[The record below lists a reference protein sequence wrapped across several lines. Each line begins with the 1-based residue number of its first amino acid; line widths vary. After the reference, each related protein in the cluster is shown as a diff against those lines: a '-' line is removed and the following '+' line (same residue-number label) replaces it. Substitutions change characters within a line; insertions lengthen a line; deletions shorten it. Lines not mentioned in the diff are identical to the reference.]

1 MPSPARYLLG
11 QSHRDCP
18 MKHVLTAGEKALFTP
33 LLKSRQV
40 QAATMVL
47 APDESSSEEIADEHP
62 ASEQWLFVVSGT
74 GRAKFRN
81 RRSLSLKPGSLL
93 LIEKNEPHQ
102 ITNTGRVPLVTINF
116 YAPPAYTSEG
126 DVLQRARGIRP
137 KNSSAASAPDRTRR
151 PPR

>member
-1 MPSPARYLLG
+1 
-11 QSHRDCP
+11 
-18 MKHVLTAGEKALFTP
+18 MKHIAMAGKKALFTP

-47 APDESSSEEIADEHP
+47 PPGKSSSDEITDEHP
-62 ASEQWLFVVSGT
+62 ASEQWLFVVSGA

-102 ITNTGRVPLVTINF
+102 ITNTGQVPLVTINF
-116 YAPPAYTSEG
+116 YAPPAYSSEG
-126 DVLQRARGIRP
+126 DVLPRAKGIRSR
-137 KNSSAASAPDRTRR
+137 NSSAASVPDRTRR